1 MTGKSTTVP
10 WLLIAVTYQKYA
22 NFEREYC
29 LLERGDA
36 FYSTLF
42 GFARHLVRLAA
53 EGEKPNAERMAEY
66 RDSNLESL
74 KFYLFS
80 ATPIHPE
87 LEQAKLTASLGFLAE
102 NFGADHG
109 TVKQIFAG
117 KGPANRAKELVNGSK
132 LADPAE
138 PRRA

>member
-1 MTGKSTTVP
+1 MVAHRSDVSEIRGSD
-10 WLLIAVTYQKYA
+10 A
-22 NFEREYC
+22 REYC

-87 LEQAKLTASLGFLAE
+87 LEQAQTDSFALVSAE
-102 NFGADHG
+102 NLGADHG

-117 KGPANRAKELVNGSK
+117 KGPANRAKELVNGSN
-132 LADPAE
+132 ARSPTHA
-138 PRRA
+138 